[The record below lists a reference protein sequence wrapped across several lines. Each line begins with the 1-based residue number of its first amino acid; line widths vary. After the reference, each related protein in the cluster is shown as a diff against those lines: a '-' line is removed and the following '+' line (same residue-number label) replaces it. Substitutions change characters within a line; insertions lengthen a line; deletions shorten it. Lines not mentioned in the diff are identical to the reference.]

1 MDRALIGRPMIV
13 RVAAPVLALATIA
26 IAPSSPQV
34 GQWALRGTQPQIVG
48 KLRATA
54 LSNGTQLDITQYR
67 RDSQALIAN
76 YALDQ
81 TKLMHLIIV
90 RADFREF
97 THVHP
102 TLHAGHFRILVAL
115 SSGQRYYAFADST
128 PAGIGQQVVRFTLKA
143 GEPPPVQTTKV
154 AASLPQVA
162 AGPYVVRLT
171 RTIVPVGKPVAL
183 AVTITRN
190 GRLASDLQPY
200 LGAAA
205 HVVVV
210 ATSDLSYIHVHPMAR
225 GQKMVMG
232 GMSGSSLPDMQPSHR
247 VDPHLDLY
255 LPALTH
261 RGAYKMWLQFRGG
274 GTLYAA
280 PFTLVAR

>member
-1 MDRALIGRPMIV
+1 MDRSQIGWGRMRMQFGALT
-13 RVAAPVLALATIA
+13 LALATIA
-26 IAPSSPQV
+26 AAPSPQI
-34 GQWALRGTQPQIVG
+34 GQWALRGARPQIVG
-48 KLRATA
+48 KLSATA

-67 RDSQALIAN
+67 RDSHALITD
-76 YALDQ
+76 YTMDH

-97 THVHP
+97 IHVHP
-102 TLHAGHFRILVAL
+102 ALHAGHFRILVAL
-115 SSGQRYYAFADST
+115 SSGQRYYAFADSA
-128 PAGIGQQVVRFTLKA
+128 PAGIGQQVIRFTLKS
-143 GEPPPVQTTKV
+143 GEPPSVQATKV
-154 AASLPQVA
+154 AASLPEVA
-162 AGPYVVRLT
+162 AGPYLVRLT
-171 RTIVPVGKPVAL
+171 QTIVPVGQPIPL
-183 AVTITRN
+183 AVTITRH

-210 ATSDLSYIHVHPMAR
+210 ATSDLSYIHVHPMAH

-232 GMSGSSLPDMQPSHR
+232 GGMSMPDMKPSER

-261 RGAYKMWLQFRGG
+261 RGAYEMWLQFRGG
-274 GTLYAA
+274 GALYVA
-280 PFTLVAR
+280 PFTIVAR